1 MTHST
6 IRRQMPPSETE
17 EEPAIGNGRHT
28 AISPRRMEEQRL
40 FPVAPG
46 MINQMGD
53 TASVSSSGVGMEI

>member
-1 MTHST
+1 
-6 IRRQMPPSETE
+6 MPPSETE